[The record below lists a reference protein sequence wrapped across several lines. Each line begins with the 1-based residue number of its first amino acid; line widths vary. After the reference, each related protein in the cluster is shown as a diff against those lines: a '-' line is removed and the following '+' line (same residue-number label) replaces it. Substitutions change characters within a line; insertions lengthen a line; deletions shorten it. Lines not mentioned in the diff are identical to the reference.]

1 MDGIGLASH
10 RTGWLGW
17 LCRIGIFKKKVAL
30 IETVGGDTGGFNSKF
45 SVDLEIFSAQ

>member
-10 RTGWLGW
+10 GTGWLGW
-17 LCRIGIFKKKVAL
+17 LCRIGIFKKKVVL
-30 IETVGGDTGGFNSKF
+30 IETVARDIGGTNSKF